1 MNLFLTI
8 TELSNITGKT
18 RPTIYKYIESY
29 QAGNLDDVPF
39 TFIQLFNLMNKQNV
53 TRKEVMDFCD
63 HNFKKVDDDIR
74 ITEIVTLLSNNV
86 DKVNLDNIKELIEKE
101 ISK

>member
-18 RPTIYKYIESY
+18 RPTLYKYIGSY
-29 QAGNLDDVPF
+29 EAGNLDDVPF
-39 TFIQLFNLMNKQNV
+39 SFIQLFNLMNKPNV
-53 TRKEVMDFCD
+53 TRKEIMNFCEL
-63 HNFKKVDDDIR
+63 NFKKVDEDIR
-74 ITEIVTLLSNNV
+74 INEIVSLLKSNSGKI
-86 DKVNLDNIKELIEKE
+86 DLDELKKNIEKE